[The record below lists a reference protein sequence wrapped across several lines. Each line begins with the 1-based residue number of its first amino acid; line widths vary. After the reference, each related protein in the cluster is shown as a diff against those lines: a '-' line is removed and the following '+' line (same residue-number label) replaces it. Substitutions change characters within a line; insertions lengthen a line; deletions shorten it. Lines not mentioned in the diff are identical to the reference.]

1 MSGPQ
6 FSIDIDEAVLA
17 RIEKGLDKGAAEKA
31 LDDAATDL
39 TYIALDATMAAT
51 PVVTGTARRQTV
63 AEVAK
68 ARHAVVGSY
77 PYARWLD
84 SGTDSRGRA
93 MKTKPGGYQL
103 KAAAMKAAVDAAP
116 AVLDKAGRE
125 ILARAAG

>member
-1 MSGPQ
+1 MIGLT
-6 FSIDIDEAVLA
+6 FELDEAKL
-17 RIEKGLDKGAAEKA
+17 REILGAIGGAEAEVA
-31 LDDAATDL
+31 LDGAATDL
-39 TYIALDATMAAT
+39 TYIALDATMGVT

-93 MKTKPGGYQL
+93 MKTRPGGYQL

>member
-1 MSGPQ
+1 MIGLT
-6 FSIDIDEAVLA
+6 FELDEAKL
-17 RIEKGLDKGAAEKA
+17 REILGAIGGDEAEVA
-31 LDDAATDL
+31 LDGAATDL
-39 TYIALDATMAAT
+39 AYIALDATMAAT